1 MTLDS
6 TVRES
11 NVRDSIKKFF
21 VDSLNRTEGVEL
33 LFDKSLSTP
42 KVQGMEVDKWYAVM
56 IGEIDLGTLSDI
68 TVDIFCCTKKDSE
81 GFKLAQLRDKAMGYL
96 IDTDQT
102 DGLKRVTLYRSSA
115 TEVWEAIGTFVI
127 VLVSETR
134 QMEGEDNSKFK
145 VITVRFIWAAKC

>member
-1 MTLDS
+1 MLDS

-11 NVRDSIKKFF
+11 NVRDSLKKFF
-21 VDSLNRTEGVEL
+21 VDSLYKTEGIEL

-42 KVQGMEVDKWYAVM
+42 KVQGMEVDKWYAVL
-56 IGEIDLGTLSDI
+56 IGEIELGTLSDI
-68 TVDIFCCTKKDSE
+68 TVDIMCCTKKDAE
-81 GFKLAQLRDKAMGYL
+81 GFKLAQLRDKVMNYL

-102 DGLKRVTLYRSSA
+102 DGMKRVTLYKSSA
-115 TEVWEAIGTFVI
+115 TEAWESIGTFI
-127 VLVSETR
+127 ISIESETR